1 MQITKHKFIIKVG
14 SIQRELLSD
23 FIDSRELSEGGISAG
38 ILLVQFVYS
47 VILETVSS
55 KNSAVVETSEVFALA
70 ETRISKMTN
79 ALSKEACLVTL
90 NRFEN
95 EIR

>member
-1 MQITKHKFIIKVG
+1 MQITKHKFIIKAG

-23 FIDSRELSEGGISAG
+23 FIDSKELSEGGIVAG
-38 ILLVQFVYS
+38 ILLVQS
-47 VILETVSS
+47 VFSIILETVNS
-55 KNSAVVETSEVFALA
+55 KNSALIETSEVFALA
-70 ETRISKMTN
+70 ETRISKTTDM
-79 ALSKEACLVTL
+79 LSKEACLVTL